1 VATFR
6 PRSHMDRF
14 AHIRHP
20 VILGGVV
27 VGAAVAL
34 FAGFPVLSVAVAAVT
49 AWVILRL
56 GVMMLGGL
64 ARPVPEPPPPGELRK
79 VKLVYRCDI
88 CGAEVRMT
96 VSPTDDPEPPRH
108 CQDDMRLM
116 TPVDDL

>member
-1 VATFR
+1 
-6 PRSHMDRF
+6 MDRILR
-14 AHIRHP
+14 IRHP
-20 VILGGVV
+20 IVLGAVV
-27 VGAAVAL
+27 LGAAGAL
-34 FAGFPVLSVAVAAVT
+34 LAGFSVLNVAIASLA

-64 ARPVPEPPPPGELRK
+64 ARPVPEPPPAGELRK

-96 VSPTDDPEPPRH
+96 VSPSDDPEPPRH
-108 CQDDMRLM
+108 CQEDMRLM